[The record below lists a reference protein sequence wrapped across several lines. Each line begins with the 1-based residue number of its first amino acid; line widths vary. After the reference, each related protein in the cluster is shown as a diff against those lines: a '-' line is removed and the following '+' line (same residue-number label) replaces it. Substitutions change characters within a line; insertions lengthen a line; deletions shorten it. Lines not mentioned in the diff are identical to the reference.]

1 MMREMSRLSS
11 WSHWLLLAGITA
23 LAAVLR
29 LWQIGESLW
38 VDELHT
44 SWCVQGGFWQVS
56 ERAMA
61 GNQSPLYFY
70 LVWGVTR
77 LLGESEFTLRLPSLL
92 AGIALPGMTWL
103 LVRQVW
109 QDGDNQSL
117 ERENEQASWS
127 ARDWSALL
135 AALLVAVDHA
145 SIFYSTE
152 ARPYACLKLL
162 AVGVMITALNDQFR
176 PSQASPLWFI
186 LACAALFYC
195 HYTASLYL
203 AGVLAVLL
211 VWAIFRP
218 SKSYNWLSWLLDLGG
233 IAAICLPDIQQVYG
247 IASRRE
253 NWGTFI
259 DQPTVAGLFMAFPF
273 AAAPV
278 GLLVLYPWRGSKKLP
293 RSLPLLCG
301 AAVLTIVF
309 AWTLS
314 YLDVVRLF
322 HPRYLVS
329 ALPALWAAVAIAS
342 QLPPSRTLRVISTIA
357 IAGLAIGWSG
367 IAENYLAEGRFLIDR
382 REDWRSA
389 VAAAEQEH
397 QQHSGWKI
405 LVHSG
410 LIETNALRQPHDD
423 KLRKYGLLPVKALY
437 PLNAEDNDLIPLPM
451 SDPGQLTPQTT
462 VEVLRAGGA
471 VVILRLSAVMVVA
484 VEEDVIQSFAEKDAA
499 MTVISRQAFGDVQV
513 ITIRVSGS

>member
-1 MMREMSRLSS
+1 M
-11 WSHWLLLAGITA
+11 LAGITA
-23 LAAVLR
+23 LAGVLR
-29 LWQIGESLW
+29 LWQIHESLW

-103 LVRQVW
+103 LVRRVW
-109 QDGDNQSL
+109 INGEVGKA
-117 ERENEQASWS
+117 EREHASHLWPPREWS
-127 ARDWSALL
+127 ACL
-135 AALLVAVDHA
+135 AALLVAIDYV

-152 ARPYACLKLL
+152 ARPYACLQLMAVVVLL
-162 AVGVMITALNDQFR
+162 AALNVRFR
-176 PSQASPLWFI
+176 PSQSSPLWFI
-186 LACAALFYC
+186 LSSATLFYF
-195 HYTASLYL
+195 HYTAALYL

-211 VWAIFRP
+211 FLAFQR
-218 SKSYNWLSWLLDLGG
+218 SETYNWASWLLDLGG
-233 IAAICLPDIQQVYG
+233 IAAICTPALQQLYD
-247 IASRRE
+247 IASRRG

-259 DQPTVAGLFMAFPF
+259 GQPSVAELLTTFPWATAPAGL
-273 AAAPV
+273 
-278 GLLVLYPWRGSKKLP
+278 LLLYSWRVSPQIP

-301 AAVLTIVF
+301 AALFPILL
-309 AWTLS
+309 AWTLT
-314 YLDVVRLF
+314 YLDFVPLF
-322 HPRYLVS
+322 HLRYLV
-329 ALPALWAAVAIAS
+329 AVLPAMWAAVAIAS
-342 QLPPSRTLRVISTIA
+342 QIPPSRTLRLISTIA
-357 IAGLAIGWSG
+357 IAGLAIGW
-367 IAENYLAEGRFLIDR
+367 YLAEGRFRTDR
-382 REDWRSA
+382 KEDWRSA
-389 VAAAEQEH
+389 VAAANQEH
-397 QQHSGWKI
+397 QQHPGWKI

-410 LIETNALRQPHDD
+410 LIETDAIRQPHDD
-423 KLRKYGLLPVKALY
+423 KLREYGLLPVKALY
-437 PLNAEDNDLIPLPM
+437 PLHVDDEALIPLPM